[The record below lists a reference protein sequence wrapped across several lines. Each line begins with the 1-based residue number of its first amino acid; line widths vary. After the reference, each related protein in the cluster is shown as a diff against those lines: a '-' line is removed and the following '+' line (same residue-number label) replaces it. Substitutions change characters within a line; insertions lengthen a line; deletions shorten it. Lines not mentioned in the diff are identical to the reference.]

1 MRLWIASL
9 AAAAALTAGL
19 AQGAAPS
26 ADPAR
31 FRAAVAEARE
41 ALRRADQFEQQAR
54 QATDQA
60 ARARAESEA
69 LAARVQAGEAEITAA
84 ETRLAAAAAL
94 LQDQRRRLAERQGPL
109 IGLTGA
115 LAAMSRRPPALA
127 LVQPGSLDDAVRI
140 RSVLAAVLPR
150 IRARTAGLRAEIGR
164 TRGLQAQQ
172 EQARRQL
179 VANRQELGRRRT
191 ALAEFEA
198 RERARSRSL
207 GELALRES
215 DRALALGEEARALEQ
230 LVSNEAFQRRLQDRL
245 AGLPGPVLRP
255 GSEGQPAPAAPR
267 YQLPVAGRLLTGVG
281 ELSDAGVHAR
291 GLTLA
296 VDPGAAVRAPA
307 AGRIAFAGPFRSYGA
322 VLIIDHG
329 GGWTSVVTG
338 LAALSVGAGQTVT
351 AGAEIGRAEDDEP
364 RIGIELRH
372 EGRPVPITLL
382 LQA

>member
-1 MRLWIASL
+1 MRLWIAF
-9 AAAAALTAGL
+9 AAATAALAAGL
-19 AQGAAPS
+19 AQGAAPA

-31 FRAAVAEARE
+31 FKAAVAEAQE

-172 EQARRQL
+172 EQARRRL
-179 VANRQELGRRRT
+179 LANRQELGRRRT
-191 ALAEFEA
+191 ALAEFEE

-207 GELALRES
+207 GALALRES

-230 LVSNEAFQRRLQDRL
+230 LVRDEAFQARLRSRL
-245 AGLPGPVLRP
+245 AELPGPVLRP
-255 GSEGQPAPAAPR
+255 GSQAAPAAAPLFA
-267 YQLPVAGRLLTGVG
+267 LPVAGRLLTGVG

-296 VDPGAAVRAPA
+296 VEPGAVVRAPA
-307 AGRIAFAGPFRSYGA
+307 AGRVAFAGPFRSYGA
-322 VLIIDHG
+322 VLILDHG
-329 GGWTSVVTG
+329 GGWTSVITG
-338 LAALSVGAGQTVT
+338 LATLSIGARQPVDG
-351 AGAEIGRAEDDEP
+351 GAEIGRAGDDEP

-372 EGRPVPITLL
+372 EGRPVPITML